1 MSALNNL
8 RKKGTSPA
16 MEEDELLPE
25 RVRSFPC
32 LYDKTCKEH
41 NEKDAIENAW
51 LKVAEELDF
60 IGDGKHSGFFCIWY
74 CFCFFILIFLKIF
87 TLFLF
92 QNQKIFKNM

>member
-16 MEEDELLPE
+16 MEEDEILPE

-41 NEKDAIENAW
+41 NEKDVIENAW

-60 IGDGKHSGFFCIWY
+60 IGDGKHSGFFCIWCCY
-74 CFCFFILIFLKIF
+74 CFFILIFSFILHFAYFKI
-87 TLFLF
+87 
-92 QNQKIFKNM
+92 KNTI

>member
-16 MEEDELLPE
+16 MEEDEILPE

-41 NEKDAIENAW
+41 NEKDVIENA
-51 LKVAEELDF
+51 
-60 IGDGKHSGFFCIWY
+60 
-74 CFCFFILIFLKIF
+74 
-87 TLFLF
+87 
-92 QNQKIFKNM
+92 

>member
-8 RKKGTSPA
+8 RKKGTSPV
-16 MEEDELLPE
+16 MEEDENLPE

-41 NEKDAIENAW
+41 NEKDVIENAW

-60 IGDGKHSGFFCIWY
+60 IGDGKHSGLFCIWY
-74 CFCFFILIFLKIF
+74 CFCFFILIFFFILHFAYFKI
-87 TLFLF
+87 
-92 QNQKIFKNM
+92 KNTI